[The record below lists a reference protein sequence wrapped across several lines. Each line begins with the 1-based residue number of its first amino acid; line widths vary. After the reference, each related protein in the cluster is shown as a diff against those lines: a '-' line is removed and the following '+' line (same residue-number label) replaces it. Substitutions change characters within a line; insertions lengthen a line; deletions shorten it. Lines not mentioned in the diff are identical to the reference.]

1 MAKDV
6 GIASALIKNAG
17 FDAPITSALNEY
29 LENAVDHLGSDADHT
44 GLYEM
49 VNPAKS

>member
-6 GIASALIKNAG
+6 GIASDLIKIAG
-17 FDAPITSALNEY
+17 FDAPITAALNEY
-29 LENAVDHLGSDADHT
+29 LESAVDHLGADADHT
-44 GLYEM
+44 SLYEM

>member
-6 GIASALIKNAG
+6 SIASNLIKNAG
-17 FDAPITSALNEY
+17 FDAPMTTALNEY
-29 LENAVDHLGSDADHT
+29 LESAVDHLGENADHT

-49 VNPAKS
+49 VNPVKS

>member
-1 MAKDV
+1 
-6 GIASALIKNAG
+6 LIKNAG

-29 LENAVDHLGSDADHT
+29 LVSAVAHLGEDTDHT

-49 VNPAKS
+49 VNPVKS